1 MPQHEIDD
9 TWYGP
14 TDSLRQKKEIK
25 RTVRHMR
32 SHGLDHVHGE
42 TLDGSKYCYRGLE
55 HLRSATVL
63 QRQQQEQSLAINT
76 VLEAQDAS
84 SFTSSYIAA
93 VYESTTK
100 KAKKRALLAAKRDE
114 AEAMKCL

>member
-9 TWYGP
+9 IWYGP
-14 TDSLRQKKEIK
+14 ADSLRQKKEMK

-32 SHGLDHVHGE
+32 SHGLDHGE
-42 TLDGSKYCYRGLE
+42 TLDESKYCYRGLE
-55 HLRSATVL
+55 HLQSATAF
-63 QRQQQEQSLAINT
+63 QHQQQEQLLAINT

-84 SFTSSYIAA
+84 SLTPSYIAA
-93 VYESTTK
+93 VSEATTK

>member
-9 TWYGP
+9 TWHGP
-14 TDSLRQKKEIK
+14 TDSLRQKKEMK

-32 SHGLDHVHGE
+32 SHGLDHGE
-42 TLDGSKYCYRGLE
+42 TLDESKYCYRCLE

-114 AEAMKCL
+114 AEAMKCA

>member
-14 TDSLRQKKEIK
+14 TDSLRQKKEMK

-32 SHGLDHVHGE
+32 SHGLEHGE
-42 TLDGSKYCYRGLE
+42 TLDESRYCYRGLE

-76 VLEAQDAS
+76 VLEAQDTS
-84 SFTSSYIAA
+84 NFTPSYLALVSEAA
-93 VYESTTK
+93 TK
-100 KAKKRALLAAKRDE
+100 NAKKRALLAARRDE
-114 AEAMKCL
+114 AEVMKCL